1 METNHRVVLGIDIID
16 RHRTQISQQVF
27 LLLCVV
33 ARTYGLL
40 FTFVYLLFDSLDV

>member
-33 ARTYGLL
+33 ARIHVIL
-40 FTFVYLLFDSLDV
+40 FTLVYLLFVSLDV